1 MVLIPLPFNK
11 RRSDQ
16 FKHENVGMFDLASIG
31 ITLAL
36 AIVIGYFGGKW
47 IGGKLGNAD
56 LGSII
61 GFVLGVA
68 AGFMEMF
75 RSIARWNR
83 RMERMEKQR
92 REAAQQARE
101 DKRE

>member
-1 MVLIPLPFNK
+1 MFK
-11 RRSDQ
+11 RRLDQ

-36 AIVIGYFGGKW
+36 AIVIGWFGGKW
-47 IGGKLGNAD
+47 IGGKLGNAEI
-56 LGSII
+56 GSYI

-83 RMERMEKQR
+83 KMERMEKQR
-92 REAAQQARE
+92 RDEAQQAQDTE
-101 DKRE
+101 ENNV

>member
-1 MVLIPLPFNK
+1 MFK
-11 RRSDQ
+11 RRLDQ

-36 AIVIGYFGGKW
+36 AIVIGWFGGKW
-47 IGGKLGNAD
+47 IGGKLGNAEI
-56 LGSII
+56 GSYI

-83 RMERMEKQR
+83 KMERMEKQR
-92 REAAQQARE
+92 RDEKAQQAQD
-101 DKRE
+101 DKGE